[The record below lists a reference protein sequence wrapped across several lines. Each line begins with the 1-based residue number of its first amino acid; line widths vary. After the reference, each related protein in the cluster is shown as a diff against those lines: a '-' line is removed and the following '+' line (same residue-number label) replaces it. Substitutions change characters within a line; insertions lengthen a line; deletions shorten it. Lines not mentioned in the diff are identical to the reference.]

1 MNATHA
7 SRSAAPVWHGHADA
21 ASWAESAAAQIA
33 QHLHADLQTQPRAL
47 LLLSGG
53 STPEPVYRALAA
65 QALDW
70 SRVIVAL
77 VDERF
82 VPPDSPGSN
91 GRLLAEV
98 FAHGPAAA
106 ATIWPLVEAGLSLP
120 ACVEKANARIADLGL
135 TPSAVVFG
143 MGEDGHTAS
152 LFPGAAGLD
161 AALHAGDA
169 YVSLDAS
176 GCPVAGDYSQR
187 ITLTPAGWRAAHAR
201 LLLIRGERKR
211 EVFERA
217 LAAGAVDQTPIVAA
231 AAEGAVPLHVHWSP
245 S

>member
-1 MNATHA
+1 MSTVQTLHA
-7 SRSAAPVWHGHADA
+7 PAPLWHVHADA
-21 ASWAESAAAQIA
+21 AAWAEAAAAQIT
-33 QHLHADLQTQPRAL
+33 QQLHRDLHTQPQAL

-65 QALDW
+65 QSLDW
-70 SRVIVAL
+70 SRLVVAL

-91 GRLLAEV
+91 GRLLRAV

-106 ATIWPLVEAGLSLP
+106 ATLWPLVDADLP
-120 ACVEKANARIADLGL
+120 LDACVARGNARIAELGL
-135 TPSAVVFG
+135 APSAVVFG

-161 AALHAGDA
+161 AALHASA
-169 YVSLDAS
+169 RYVAIDAS
-176 GCPVAGDYSQR
+176 GCPVAGDYPQR

-201 LLLIRGERKR
+201 FLLIRGERKR
-211 EVFERA
+211 AVLQHALVLGEVS
-217 LAAGAVDQTPIVAA
+217 LSPVVAA
-231 AAEGAVPLHVHWSP
+231 AADGAVPLHIHWNP
-245 S
+245 